1 MVPNWHHRLKR
12 LDPVERKS
20 TNIRLSI
27 NTRDKLKHVAGI
39 LNKSQS
45 DITEQALK
53 DWFEK
58 HNFTETYQVTLTET
72 SVVLLETGDSPRIL
86 EVTERNGISPQE
98 VAQNYKQ
105 KLQAPVRLVIQEKDP
120 WPKKQS

>member
-1 MVPNWHHRLKR
+1 M
-12 LDPVERKS
+12 ERKS